1 VRMENNAE
9 VKTSISGVT
18 IRAVPFQIVGVGTLT
33 DEQKGAIGRIRA
45 AQTRR
50 TVINARR
57 GFALAAVVKERAE
70 PAFEAIDGIQRGTVT
85 AGDVI
90 VVRGLGPK
98 GTPGMGM
105 ASAVVFA
112 VLGAGLAGKVAVVTD
127 GQLSGLTNVGI
138 TLGEVAPEAAS
149 GGPIGLVENG
159 DMISIDVLERRAD
172 LEVSE
177 VELAARRAR
186 PSKWRSTDER
196 GWLSIYRNLVGPLNK
211 GAVLKS

>member
-1 VRMENNAE
+1 
-9 VKTSISGVT
+9 
-18 IRAVPFQIVGVGTLT
+18 
-33 DEQKGAIGRIRA
+33 
-45 AQTRR
+45 
-50 TVINARR
+50 
-57 GFALAAVVKERAE
+57 
-70 PAFEAIDGIQRGTVT
+70 
-85 AGDVI
+85 
-90 VVRGLGPK
+90 
-98 GTPGMGM
+98 
-105 ASAVVFA
+105 VFA

-149 GGPIGLVENG
+149 GGPIGLVETG
-159 DMISIDVLERRAD
+159 DMISIDVQERRAD